1 MMADERREF
10 LRVPLQVVVRLSDGE
25 RLLFHSDTV
34 DLSLRGARIREAAEL
49 ALGQEVE
56 LSLLLGE
63 EPGQIHVEILGRV
76 ARVDAQ
82 GLGIE
87 FTGVRG
93 VESLDHLR
101 RLVLYNASDTARVE
115 EEFRNHRGLKRRD

>member
-1 MMADERREF
+1 
-10 LRVPLQVVVRLSDGE
+10 V
-25 RLLFHSDTV
+25 FHSDTL
-34 DLSLRGARIREAAEL
+34 DLSLRGACIRQTSEL
-49 ALGQEVE
+49 AEGQEVE
-56 LSLLLGE
+56 LSLLLGDA
-63 EPGQIHVEILGRV
+63 PDHVRVEILGRV
-76 ARVDAQ
+76 TRVDGQ

>member
-10 LRVPLQVVVRLSDGE
+10 LRVPLQVEVRLSDGD
-25 RLLFHSDTV
+25 RLVFHSDTL
-34 DLSLRGARIREAAEL
+34 DLSLRGARIRETAEL
-49 ALGQEVE
+49 AEGQEVE
-56 LSLLLGE
+56 LSLLLGDA
-63 EPGQIHVEILGRV
+63 PDHVRVEILGRV
-76 ARVDAQ
+76 ARVDGQ

-115 EEFRNHRGLKRRD
+115 EEFRTHRGLKRRD

>member
-34 DLSLRGARIREAAEL
+34 DLSMRGARIRETAEL
-49 ALGQEVE
+49 VLGQEVE

-63 EPGQIHVEILGRV
+63 APSQVHVEILGRV
-76 ARVDAQ
+76 ARVDDQ

-101 RLVLYNASDTARVE
+101 RLVLYNAADTARVE